1 MRNIQQNKQTL
12 RVISQ
17 KFWQKTNLK
26 TLILSVYNEVKT
38 KYIYNQV
45 YSYGFNEQNHQHLRL
60 ILIGVWGIATISV
73 NPNTRSPG
81 EAITSINPARHT
93 SKASASGRGRYNR
106 YIPSRKNTIVTTAV
120 RAKRTCEEVSSG
132 HLSLR
137 KLRHT

>member
-60 ILIGVWGIATISV
+60 ILIGVRGAATI
-73 NPNTRSPG
+73 N
-81 EAITSINPARHT
+81 INPARHT
-93 SKASASGRGRYNR
+93 SMANASGRGGYNR
-106 YIPSRKNTIVTTAV
+106 YLGSRKNTIVTTVV
-120 RAKRTCEEVSSG
+120 RAKRTREKVSPG
-132 HLSLR
+132 HLNLR